1 MLPTP
6 SLRTRAP
13 PALSLTLAV
22 TAAPAAAQSL
32 LERVL
37 DSIRIDAG
45 LTQVSGI
52 FVNTADSIGVPER
65 TVTESAPNERELV
78 RTLEVGDVILVRFL
92 LLPDGPVE
100 FLAKV
105 EDDKS
110 LSYFDDTVGTAGD
123 VFTQV
128 GTAIS
133 AIGAPLFEGPDGVL
147 TVEGSTLAPEFDNI
161 SGFAGLPFATTTT
174 SDPTLSAGDVILVN
188 IFGDEFLVVVAPDGS
203 LFFAQDFGVPGGS
216 TGSRFSPAGL
226 KVAEIGA
233 SLFEGPGGVVT
244 VGLESLFAGPFQAVS
259 GFDDFVALQATTEIV
274 TTIPGRSLEIDAS
287 ITNILTGVAAQAATT
302 AGVSVTEPVTAL
314 IGNLSTT
321 ALGAV
326 NTGEIELLGAN
337 LGVAETIDT
346 AVAGSSAAIREIVD
360 NTVTQVGSEVGAT
373 VLALNSALND
383 GNVNASVTNITQGV
397 TTSIGINEGMA
408 GQFDS
413 AALTALFGN
422 AGDLGEAGTVFAAA
436 DIANIVG
443 EIAGGIETT
452 ALGAVNTGEITSGVS
467 EQVNGV
473 VTSIV
478 GNAATNVD

>member
-6 SLRTRAP
+6 SLRTLAP
-13 PALSLTLAV
+13 PALSLALAV
-22 TAAPAAAQSL
+22 TAAPAAAQTV

-52 FVNTADSIGVPER
+52 FANTADSIGAPER
-65 TVTESAPNERELV
+65 TVTETVPNEREVV
-78 RTLEVGDVILVRFL
+78 RALEVGDVILVN
-92 LLPDGPVE
+92 LPGFYLVDE
-100 FLAKV
+100 FLAIV
-105 EDDKS
+105 GEGGTLTTVDDS
-110 LSYFDDTVGTAGD
+110 ALPAGD
-123 VFTQV
+123 QFAGVK
-128 GTAIS
+128 TAT
-133 AIGAPLFEGPDGVL
+133 IGVPVFEGPGGVL
-147 TVEGSTLAPEFDNI
+147 TVASTNLLGPYADV
-161 SGFAGLPFATTTT
+161 SGFADDFSFSTTTT
-174 SDPTLSAGDVILVN
+174 SAPTLSVGDVILVRLPGFPVDEVLA
-188 IFGDEFLVVVAPDGS
+188 IVGDGGTLSAADDS
-203 LFFAQDFGVPGGS
+203 LAMIGL
-216 TGSRFSPAGL
+216 PAGTL
-226 KVAEIGA
+226 FAGEGTATIGA
-233 SLFEGPGGVVT
+233 QLFEGPGGVLT
-244 VGLESLFAGPFQAVS
+244 VGLDALIPGFEEVS
-259 GFDDFVALQATTEIV
+259 GFDDFVELQATTEIV
-274 TTIPGRSLEIDAS
+274 TTIPGRSLAIDAS

-302 AGVSVTEPVTAL
+302 GDVSVTEPVTAL

-337 LGVAETIDT
+337 LGFAETIDT

>member
-1 MLPTP
+1 M
-6 SLRTRAP
+6 
-13 PALSLTLAV
+13 
-22 TAAPAAAQSL
+22 
-32 LERVL
+32 
-37 DSIRIDAG
+37 
-45 LTQVSGI
+45 
-52 FVNTADSIGVPER
+52 
-65 TVTESAPNERELV
+65 
-78 RTLEVGDVILVRFL
+78 
-92 LLPDGPVE
+92 
-100 FLAKV
+100 
-105 EDDKS
+105 
-110 LSYFDDTVGTAGD
+110 
-123 VFTQV
+123 
-128 GTAIS
+128 
-133 AIGAPLFEGPDGVL
+133 
-147 TVEGSTLAPEFDNI
+147 
-161 SGFAGLPFATTTT
+161 
-174 SDPTLSAGDVILVN
+174 
-188 IFGDEFLVVVAPDGS
+188 
-203 LFFAQDFGVPGGS
+203 
-216 TGSRFSPAGL
+216 
-226 KVAEIGA
+226 
-233 SLFEGPGGVVT
+233 
-244 VGLESLFAGPFQAVS
+244 
-259 GFDDFVALQATTEIV
+259 

-302 AGVSVTEPVTAL
+302 GDVSVTEPVTAL

-337 LGVAETIDT
+337 LGFAETIDT